1 MFQQISYLGIG
12 GIEIGVF
19 VGETDHR
26 LVGTG
31 GFIDRLTDFLSKAS
45 GDGFLSRINQNC
57 I

>member
-1 MFQQISYLGIG
+1 MYQQVSYLGIG

-31 GFIDRLTDFLSKAS
+31 GIIGRLTDFLSKAS
-45 GDGFLSRINQNC
+45 GEGFRSRINHTFL
-57 I
+57 